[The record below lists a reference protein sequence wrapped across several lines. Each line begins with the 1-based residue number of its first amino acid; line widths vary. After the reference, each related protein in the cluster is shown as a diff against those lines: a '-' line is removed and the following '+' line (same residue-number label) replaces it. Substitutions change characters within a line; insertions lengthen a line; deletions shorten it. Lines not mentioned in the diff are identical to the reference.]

1 MYKGVQ
7 MSSTV
12 RKNFVFSEEI
22 AMHLEEMAKENGQS
36 MTSFVE
42 DVIEE
47 KYRSKRV
54 SKRLEAFNRSIEIG
68 ESIGKGLFKGKS
80 IQSIKADMDV

>member
-1 MYKGVQ
+1 MYKGIQ
-7 MSSTV
+7 MSATV

-42 DVIEE
+42 DMIEE
-47 KYRSKRV
+47 KYGSKKV
-54 SKRLEAFNRSIEIG
+54 SKRLEAFRRSIEIG
-68 ESIGKGLFKGKS
+68 ESMGSGLFKDKS